1 MSVSEMNMSWS
12 TASAQLSTKSLE
24 SSTFITAVS
33 KDGKEV
39 RRKPVSYFVVLKPR
53 AVRAMQTFDVTPTL
67 KL

>member
-12 TASAQLSTKSLE
+12 TASAQLSSKTLE

-39 RRKPVSYFVVLKPR
+39 RRKPVSDVLHYTQVFEVLK
-53 AVRAMQTFDVTPTL
+53 VQ
-67 KL
+67 